1 MAAVFHLAV
10 SEGDVTKVRFLMK
23 YSPGLRVDS
32 VNKFGLTALQQA
44 ALDGNVDIVNFLLEK
59 GADLNCV
66 DTDGRTALH
75 LASQEGHLG
84 VVSLL
89 VTSACANV
97 NAKTKQGYKAFDL
110 AQSEQVRALL
120 SQAMLTESFKRKCSF
135 DEDDFEP
142 HPYVQEYRNTPGC
155 RNSFSSAS
163 TDSGVYDES
172 YVPQDGFGHRS
183 SPHRTS
189 LRGYPSS
196 RHSVI
201 SEDSGISDATTYD
214 NRHRIENNRRR
225 SSSIENSR
233 FRSNSIDSYQN
244 RRVDDL
250 QTTSIL
256 RSNSFTTNRDNNDDA
271 SSVDT
276 TRSELTT
283 RNEMQRYRRAEP
295 KAYARDASRRK
306 TVTFGVTER
315 ERETGRAETS
325 VKYCGTSYS
334 TQEETTKTR
343 RITKPLPP
351 VPTRVPPRA
360 ESSPI
365 PPDRNTKPSYPRGVS
380 PTVPPRGE
388 SPLVSPRSEYVVV
401 SPRGE
406 SPPVPPRVK
415 SPPVPSPRTTSPRS
429 GSPSPTP
436 SPRIAPRASP
446 EQSPRFSRR
455 TSPEPT
461 PRKSPITS
469 PRSPPNNSPRMPLQ
483 PPPLV
488 TPRAAI
494 TPRSASMKV
503 RGEPDRSGYNRVVPR
518 RPRTEMAAER
528 RNVESRRSFHAGFSS
543 RGVN

>member
-32 VNKFGLTALQQA
+32 VNKFGLTALQQS

-75 LASQEGHLG
+75 LAAQEGHLG

-97 NAKTKQGYKAFDL
+97 NAKTKQGYKAIEL
-110 AQSEQVRALL
+110 AQSDQVRALL

-135 DEDDFEP
+135 DEDDFES
-142 HPYVQEYRNTPGC
+142 HAYVQEYRNTPGC

-163 TDSGVYDES
+163 TDSGVCDES
-172 YVPQDGFGHRS
+172 YMSQDGFGHRS
-183 SPHRTS
+183 SQHRSS

-201 SEDSGISDATTYD
+201 SEDSGISDTTTYD
-214 NRHRIENNRRR
+214 SRNRCRSSSIDNNQFRSGSIENNRA
-225 SSSIENSR
+225 
-233 FRSNSIDSYQN
+233 

-256 RSNSFTTNRDNNDDA
+256 RSNSFTTNRDDSDSC
-271 SSVDT
+271 SSVET
-276 TRSELTT
+276 VRS
-283 RNEMQRYRRAEP
+283 EMQRYRRAEP
-295 KAYARDASRRK
+295 KAYVRDASRRK
-306 TVTFGVTER
+306 TVTFGVTEK
-315 ERETGRAETS
+315 ERETGRAETW
-325 VKYCGTSYS
+325 VKYCGSSYN

-351 VPTRVPPRA
+351 VPCRVPPRA

-365 PPDRNTKPSYPRGVS
+365 PPGRNTKPP
-380 PTVPPRGE
+380 VPPRE
-388 SPLVSPRSEYVVV
+388 KSPVV

-415 SPPVPSPRTTSPRS
+415 SPPVPSPRSTSPRS

-446 EQSPRFSRR
+446 EPSPRFPPRS
-455 TSPEPT
+455 SPEPST
-461 PRKSPITS
+461 RIPPRKSPMTS
-469 PRSPPNNSPRMPLQ
+469 PRSPPNASPRMPSQ
-483 PPPLV
+483 PYPLV
-488 TPRAAI
+488 TPRSAI

-503 RGEPDRSGYNRVVPR
+503 RGESDHSGGYDRVVPR
-518 RPRTEMAAER
+518 RPRTEMASER
-528 RNVESRRSFHAGFSS
+528 RDVHNRRSFHAGFSS